1 MFIYYNNLKIITKF
15 CVEKIVKPKFRFF
28 GTISDRKNEKQEIK
42 KKKIKKEKENKR
54 NKAKIYKTKD
64 NIYTYI

>member
-15 CVEKIVKPKFRFF
+15 CVEKIVKSKFRFC

-42 KKKIKKEKENKR
+42 KENKKR
-54 NKAKIYKTKD
+54 IKEIKPKFIKLKKT
-64 NIYTYI
+64 YTYI